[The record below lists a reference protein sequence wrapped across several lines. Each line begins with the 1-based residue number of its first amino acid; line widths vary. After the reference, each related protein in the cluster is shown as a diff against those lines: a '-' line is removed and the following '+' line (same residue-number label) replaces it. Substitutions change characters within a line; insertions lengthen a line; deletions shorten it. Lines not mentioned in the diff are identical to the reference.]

1 MLINSEQ
8 LIGLKVETESV
19 EYVGRVQSLDL
30 DIESQSVRSY
40 YIKRSLLEGGM
51 FTDELIVHQK
61 QVVSITSEKMVVVDN
76 VVKYQEKVEKKVFVG
91 TQAEV

>member
-8 LIGLKVETESV
+8 LIGLKVETESA

-40 YIKRSLLEGGM
+40 HIKRSLLEGGM
-51 FTDELIVHQK
+51 FTDELMVHHK